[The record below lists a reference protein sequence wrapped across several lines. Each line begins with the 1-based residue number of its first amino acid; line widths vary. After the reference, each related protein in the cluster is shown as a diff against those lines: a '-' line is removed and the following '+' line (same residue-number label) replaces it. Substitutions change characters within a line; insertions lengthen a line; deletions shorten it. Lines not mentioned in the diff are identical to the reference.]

1 MPMAEISHEAHS
13 AAKAGDGA
21 IKDVIDRWAN
31 SHDVLEQ
38 LELRV
43 VSMGTLTGDER
54 PNDER
59 ATRPNEP
66 DVLTLHKPTLSAH
79 GQIVPGCGWQDPDA
93 MSIPTGGVNDLPEYL
108 GAPTAEVKECGVC
121 FDQ

>member
-1 MPMAEISHEAHS
+1 MAEISHEAHS

-43 VSMGTLTGDER
+43 VSI
-54 PNDER
+54 
-59 ATRPNEP
+59 EP

-93 MSIPTGGVNDLPEYL
+93 MPIPTGGVDDLPEYL
-108 GAPTAEVKECGVC
+108 EVEECGVC
-121 FDQ
+121 SWR

>member
-43 VSMGTLTGDER
+43 VSMC
-54 PNDER
+54 
-59 ATRPNEP
+59 TRSNEP

-93 MSIPTGGVNDLPEYL
+93 MPIPTGGVNDLPEYL

-121 FDQ
+121 SWR

>member
-1 MPMAEISHEAHS
+1 MPMADISHEAHS

-21 IKDVIDRWAN
+21 IKDVIDMWAN

-43 VSMGTLTGDER
+43 VSID
-54 PNDER
+54 
-59 ATRPNEP
+59 P

-93 MSIPTGGVNDLPEYL
+93 MPIPTGGVNDLPEYL
-108 GAPTAEVKECGVC
+108 KVKECGVC

>member
-1 MPMAEISHEAHS
+1 MADISHEAHS

-21 IKDVIDRWAN
+21 IKDVIDMWAN

-43 VSMGTLTGDER
+43 VSID
-54 PNDER
+54 
-59 ATRPNEP
+59 P

-93 MSIPTGGVNDLPEYL
+93 MPIPTGGVNDLPEYL